1 MQIMKTNI
9 LNQLLALR
17 FNKMNYR
24 IFNNSVL
31 LKNLFLFVVLFSFE
45 NNIAQNTNQQSLK
58 EVSSFLS
65 SLKSDSDYQKTENLI
80 NGPNSA
86 IYLKN
91 NTVKVFGENCKV
103 LFSDIASLDYI
114 KNNPLPSNNVEIVRI
129 NLKESTD
136 LNGKIDLSL
145 FSDFPNLKYIYIVSG
160 LNITKQNIANM
171 ILNNDEKY
179 SILYKIE
186 QAE

>member
-1 MQIMKTNI
+1 MKNFTP
-9 LNQLLALR
+9 NQLLTLR

-24 IFNNSVL
+24 IFNNGII
-31 LKNLFLFVVLFSFE
+31 LKNLFLFLVLFSFE
-45 NNIAQNTNQQSLK
+45 NNIAQSTNQQSLK
-58 EVSSFLS
+58 EVNSFLS
-65 SLKSDSDYQKTENLI
+65 SLKSDSNYQTTENLI

-91 NTVKVFGENCKV
+91 NTVKVFGENCRL
-103 LFSDIASLDYI
+103 LFSDIASLSYI
-114 KNNPLPSNNVEIVRI
+114 KNNSLPSNNVEMVRI
-129 NLKESTD
+129 NLKKSND

-160 LNITKQNIANM
+160 LNITKQNIASM